1 MFLFLSSF
9 SSGAKKKKKGGGGMA
24 INDGGGDLIDAQK
37 QLCRALPIFPVK
49 PEEEEEEDG
58 PTAKAI
64 DEGGQLQISGTP
76 QQEQVLWSPLFSL
89 FLKLSLWPVDT
100 QHSRGHNLPPKNFLP
115 LPPLFLS
122 LSLFSTRETLA
133 SAFLSINPQLDSTP
147 PLLSDHRSRNVIITS
162 E

>member
-1 MFLFLSSF
+1 
-9 SSGAKKKKKGGGGMA
+9 MA

-49 PEEEEEEDG
+49 PEEEEEEEDG

-76 QQEQVLWSPLFSL
+76 QQEQVLWPPPFL
-89 FLKLSLWPVDT
+89 FLSLKHSLWPVDT

-115 LPPLFLS
+115 LPPFIS
-122 LSLFSTRETLA
+122 LSLFRPGKLWAHSSPSIPNWIQLHHYLAIIAPET
-133 SAFLSINPQLDSTP
+133 
-147 PLLSDHRSRNVIITS
+147 
-162 E
+162 

>member
-1 MFLFLSSF
+1 
-9 SSGAKKKKKGGGGMA
+9 MA

-49 PEEEEEEDG
+49 PEEEEEDG

-89 FLKLSLWPVDT
+89 SLKLSLWPVDT

-122 LSLFSTRETLA
+122 LSFFDQGNS
-133 SAFLSINPQLDSTP
+133 
-147 PLLSDHRSRNVIITS
+147 
-162 E
+162 